1 MVGGSGTTSRHSDA
15 AGAGAADAGA
25 ATAIRVLDAGL
36 SISEALCDAL
46 CAGVGVGVGAG
57 VGAGAAAAEPGVPS
71 AAGGRTHR
79 FDFSRTMVL
88 VPGGRLAGALSRRLL
103 ARAKAACEPLF
114 APMIVTPKRFGPNL
128 VAPTRPFLGDVAAL
142 FSWREVLDRSIAAKD
157 GFAARVA
164 ALFGMPEE
172 PDPRV
177 RMRIARRVCRLS
189 AEVAASMGSLQSIA
203 TSAAAR
209 DAARARGDLAV
220 RLEVLAEFERRRT
233 ELLVACGCVDRDE
246 SIRDGVRAGR
256 VVADGLDRVVVLFAD
271 PDPVQRELLRLLR
284 ARGVRVEVCVHRPDD
299 VDDEGF
305 PIAAR
310 WEGRA
315 FPTERIRDAAIRVAD
330 RPNGAAKDVIAAIRT
345 LPLGSDGGGQSPN
358 HALPT
363 SDELFVMA
371 PDDETRRAVE
381 RELALAGA
389 PAATGEARPF
399 RATRL
404 GTLLPRL
411 ADLIGEGSAE
421 SLAAFVRHDDVACW
435 LAGSAGIGDAAERV
449 SGYRAA
455 VLVGAWRDEPVAP
468 GPDDDQRVAG
478 VARAY
483 AGLRKAVLELC
494 RPLER
499 ECVVAAWARPIREV
513 LHTIV
518 GDDLRGAFAG
528 EREASIRLLD
538 RALAELA
545 EVPAAF
551 ASPVGCHEAIA
562 VVLDELD
569 TQEIRGAA
577 EQDGVT
583 IAGWLDAGMAD
594 EPHLVLAGFVD
605 GVVPSGSFGDAL
617 IPDELRAA
625 LGMPSTR
632 RHTAR
637 DAWILD
643 GILTRASARAGCPR
657 GASVTFVVPRQSEEG
672 DPLKPSRFLLR
683 VEDAALADRVTL
695 LFASDSG
702 DQRSGV
708 SSSDTATA
716 GFVKTP
722 PIAGTV
728 IESIGVTAFKAF
740 LTCPYL
746 FQLQSDRRLRLGDLD
761 ERATELDSRSFGTL
775 VHSALERWGREE
787 AARARPTEDAGA
799 IERSA
804 LEHLDRFVAAHY
816 PKSRVPALRV
826 QIELA
831 RRRLRRFAEIQAEQA
846 LQGWKVHL
854 IELSFAPGA
863 SEEDGGAI
871 ESPRLP
877 TATGLY
883 LKGRIDRVDRNMGTG
898 AFRAVDYKTAATADP
913 PTKTHVRGGKRKK
926 STGMI
931 EWKDL
936 QLPLYRVLL
945 RSMPEPVVVG
955 PGDLGYINLAPSA
968 EKSGFAMFDPK
979 VVLEHDLDAA
989 EELAIE
995 IVGAIQRGEFTPS
1008 GRIPVAA
1015 GDPLGAI
1022 WGRGQRGLVD
1032 AAGEEGGEE

>member
-1 MVGGSGTTSRHSDA
+1 
-15 AGAGAADAGA
+15 
-25 ATAIRVLDAGL
+25 
-36 SISEALCDAL
+36 
-46 CAGVGVGVGAG
+46 
-57 VGAGAAAAEPGVPS
+57 
-71 AAGGRTHR
+71 
-79 FDFSRTMVL
+79 MVL

-103 ARAKAACEPLF
+103 ARAKAASEPLF

-128 VAPTRPFLGDVAAL
+128 VAPTRPILGDVAAL

-164 ALFGMPEE
+164 ALFGMAEE

-177 RMRIARRVCRLS
+177 RMRIARRVRRLS

-203 TSAAAR
+203 TSAATR
-209 DAARARGDLAV
+209 DAARVRGELAE

-284 ARGVRVEVCVHRPDD
+284 ARGVRVVVCVHRTDD
-299 VDDEGF
+299 VDQEGF

-315 FPTERIRDAAIRVAD
+315 FPTERIPSGVIRVAD
-330 RPNGAAKDVIAAIRT
+330 RPNGAAKDVIEAIRT
-345 LPLGSDGGGQSPN
+345 LPLGSDRGGWRPSD
-358 HALPT
+358 AIPT

-381 RELALAGA
+381 RELALSGA
-389 PAATGEARPF
+389 PAATGESRPF

-404 GTLLPRL
+404 GTLLARL
-411 ADLIGEGSAE
+411 ADLVGEGSAE

-435 LAGSAGIGDAAERV
+435 LARTADIGDAAERV

-455 VLVGAWRDEPVAP
+455 VLVGAWRDESVAP
-468 GPDDDQRVAG
+468 GPDDDRRVAG

-483 AGLRKAVLELC
+483 AGLRKAVLDLC

-513 LHTIV
+513 LHTII
-518 GDDLRGAFAG
+518 GNDLRGAFAG

-538 RALAELA
+538 RALVGLA
-545 EVPAAF
+545 DVPAAF

-562 VVLDELD
+562 IVLDELD

-643 GILTRASARAGCPR
+643 GILSRTSARASCPR

-702 DQRSGV
+702 DPRSGV
-708 SSSDTATA
+708 SSSDATTA
-716 GFVKTP
+716 GFAKTP
-722 PIAGTV
+722 PVAGTV
-728 IESIGVTAFKAF
+728 IESIGVTAFKTF

-746 FQLQSDRRLRLGDLD
+746 FQMQSDRRLRLGDLD
-761 ERATELDSRSFGTL
+761 ERAAELDSRSFGTL

-787 AARARPTEDAGA
+787 ACRARPTEDVGA

-804 LEHLDRFVAAHY
+804 LEHLDRFVAAHF
-816 PKSRVPALRV
+816 PKSRVPALRL

-831 RRRLRRFAEIQAEQA
+831 RRRLRRFAAIQAEQA
-846 LQGWKVHL
+846 RQGWKVHL
-854 IELSFAPGA
+854 IELSFEPDAGA
-863 SEEDGGAI
+863 TDTGALD
-871 ESPRLP
+871 SPRLP
-877 TATGLY
+877 AATGLY

-898 AFRAVDYKTAATADP
+898 ALRAVDYKTSATADP

-968 EKSGFAMFDPK
+968 EKSGFSMFDPK
-979 VVLEHDLDAA
+979 VVLERDLDAA

-995 IVGAIQRGEFTPS
+995 IVGKIQRGEFTPS
-1008 GRIPVAA
+1008 DRIPVAA

-1032 AAGEEGGEE
+1032 ATDDEGGEE